1 MKRENLMNEIEK
13 CIEDSNDRKKIMEG
27 LFGYILTCTQVIY
40 DLHYH
45 LQLRQGLISCCF
57 NYSGSS
63 SGSTLCCFSRK
74 ARSWFLG
81 IC

>member
-40 DLHYH
+40 HLHYH
-45 LQLRQGLISCCF
+45 LQLRQGLISCMV
-57 NYSGSS
+57 Y
-63 SGSTLCCFSRK
+63 FSL
-74 ARSWFLG
+74 F
-81 IC
+81 